1 MRCRVRGPWYS
12 DAVTQTNKVLEEA
25 LALPAPER
33 ARVAARLIESLD
45 ADEETGVEQA
55 WRDEVARRVRE
66 LDEGTVESVDWL
78 EARRQILG

>member
-1 MRCRVRGPWYS
+1 V
-12 DAVTQTNKVLEEA
+12 AQANKVLEEA

-33 ARVAARLIESLD
+33 ARMAARLIESLD
-45 ADEETGVEQA
+45 HDDGDTDADAA
-55 WRDEVARRVRE
+55 WRAEVARRVRE